1 MANPRKSAQT
11 RIKKKLDALFTNVP
25 DEKREAAALLT
36 KRAAFLL
43 AGEDEL
49 ERIMQDDGYIDTY
62 DNGGG
67 QSGMMVS
74 ATLKAYTQMNQQ
86 LLSTIR
92 QLREFLPVDD
102 DNGRDELTEFLK
114 EHKR

>member
-67 QSGMMVS
+67 QTGIRVHP
-74 ATLKAYTQMNQQ
+74 AVQVYTQYHKD
-86 LLSTIR
+86 LTASLR
-92 QLREFLPVDD
+92 QLREFMPEDV
-102 DNGRDELTEFLK
+102 GTDELVAFME
-114 EHKR
+114 EHKK

>member
-1 MANPRKSAQT
+1 
-11 RIKKKLDALFTNVP
+11 
-25 DEKREAAALLT
+25 
-36 KRAAFLL
+36 
-43 AGEDEL
+43 
-49 ERIMQDDGYIDTY
+49 
-62 DNGGG
+62 
-67 QSGMMVS
+67 MMVS

-102 DNGRDELTEFLK
+102 DTGRDELTEFLK